1 VTSQSQKLGYS
12 VLAYEDEC
20 GLWLKAPEFDV
31 QICTEDFEVGLD
43 LLEEHIIQAVSR
55 RRKAGEKFPD
65 RFERTVRHVG
75 KDEYGPTL
83 LDIERQGSDG
93 GMD

>member
-1 VTSQSQKLGYS
+1 MTSRFEKTGYS
-12 VLAYEDEC
+12 VLAYEDEF

-43 LLEEHIIQAVSR
+43 LLEEHVHQAVSR
-55 RRKAGEKFPD
+55 RRKSGETFPE

-75 KDEYGPTL
+75 KDEYGPTE
-83 LDIERQGSDG
+83 LDIERKRTVDG
-93 GMD
+93 GD

>member
-1 VTSQSQKLGYS
+1 MSYS
-12 VLAYEDEC
+12 VLAYEDEY
-20 GLWLKAPEFDV
+20 GLWLKASEFDV

-43 LLEEHIIQAVSR
+43 LLEEHIIQAVRS

-75 KDEYGPTL
+75 KDEYGPTE
-83 LDIERQGSDG
+83 LDIERKRAIDG
-93 GMD
+93 GE

>member
-1 VTSQSQKLGYS
+1 MSYS

-43 LLEEHIIQAVSR
+43 LLEEHVIQAVSR
-55 RRKAGEKFPD
+55 RRKAGEKFSD
-65 RFERTVRHVG
+65 RFKRTVRHVG
-75 KDEYGPTL
+75 KDEYGPTQF
-83 LDIERQGSDG
+83 DIERKRATDG
-93 GMD
+93 DE